1 MTHNRKIWVRFVL
14 TAMAALSLAAPVML
28 RPSAVLAQTVV
39 TTTSTVDVNGFIT
52 VVDETRSG
60 ALLVERRTRQMT
72 PAGFVL
78 VDRTEQ
84 FWPSGLLRS
93 VNDVRNNGS
102 IINTVIQ
109 SYDQN
114 GIIRAQFAEAS
125 WAGGV
130 LSQKWIAFDAT
141 GGIVSTES
149 RTLTTAF
156 DGTPVW
162 NITMETLSNGV
173 PINFQTSQQPFSVAL
188 APPAWFADALAST
201 LPPPVPVGTV
211 PPDPAAGNDADDD
224 DEDDDD
230 DDDDEDDDDE
240 DDDDE
245 DDDGHHRHRRGHGHG
260 DDHHDEDDD

>member
-1 MTHNRKIWVRFVL
+1 MTHNREIWVRFVL

-28 RPSAVLAQTVV
+28 RPSAVLAQTVA

-114 GIIRAQFAEAS
+114 GIIRAQFAESS
-125 WAGGV
+125 WVGGV
-130 LSQKWIAFDAT
+130 LSQKWIAFDAA

-156 DGTPVW
+156 DGTLVW
-162 NITMETLSNGV
+162 NVTMETLSNGV

-201 LPPPVPVGTV
+201 V
-211 PPDPAAGNDADDD
+211 PPAPPAGGNVPPAPAAGNDEDDD
-224 DEDDDD
+224 DDEDEDDDD
-230 DDDDEDDDDE
+230 DDDDED
-240 DDDDE
+240 
-245 DDDGHHRHRRGHGHG
+245 GHRHRHRHGHGHG
-260 DDHHDEDDD
+260 GDDDDHDEDDD